1 MGSPRISR
9 VVLPQFFTQGMQKM
23 IKLWLPQAPAALR
36 WVGRGPCCPP
46 RACWGELGYHR
57 ALGTTPLA
65 PPLCLTWLFSQ
76 GRGQRQHSHD
86 HISFRAEFRT
96 RSGLAATL
104 ACQACVPRP
113 TLYIMLSVP
122 TGLAGGAMSQ
132 PVPLC
137 WPDPLQGFCGRPSS
151 QVFRHTPCVPRSGR
165 GRCPQE

>member
-1 MGSPRISR
+1 MGWP
-9 VVLPQFFTQGMQKM
+9 
-23 IKLWLPQAPAALR
+23 
-36 WVGRGPCCPP
+36 GPLLSSQ
-46 RACWGELGYHR
+46 RACWGERGYHR

-76 GRGQRQHSHD
+76 RRGQGQHSHD
-86 HISFRAEFRT
+86 HISFRAEFQT

-104 ACQACVPRP
+104 ACQASVPRP

-137 WPDPLQGFCGRPSS
+137 WPDPLQGSCGRPSS
-151 QVFRHTPCVPRSGR
+151 QVFRHTPCVPRLAEADAHRSRTKQMHSSHFLRPRHASAIAGQLASLT
-165 GRCPQE
+165 PSVW

>member
-1 MGSPRISR
+1 MGWP
-9 VVLPQFFTQGMQKM
+9 
-23 IKLWLPQAPAALR
+23 
-36 WVGRGPCCPP
+36 GPLLSSQ